1 MGQTRDRG
9 RDVTRRTYYSF
20 WLDCPAMLPLTKP
33 MFPLRTGIA
42 VQARAARRTDN
53 VNQPRAKRE
62 RHVNDE
68 ARDWLAAADAAPP
81 TECAKKAR
89 GRADTARVE
98 TRLP

>member
-1 MGQTRDRG
+1 MPFTL
-9 RDVTRRTYYSF
+9 SP
-20 WLDCPAMLPLTKP
+20 WLVYVVCSPAARAWTAMPALTKP

-68 ARDWLAAADAAPP
+68 ARDWLVAAAAAPP

-89 GRADTARVE
+89 GRGDTARVE